1 MELRVERDALA
12 DAVVWTARSLPAR
25 PPMQVLL
32 GLLLEVG
39 AEGGLSVSGFDY
51 EVSSRITVDVSAVEG
66 GRVLVTGRQIA
77 MYLCRELTDLS
88 LPKIGQMFGGRDHT
102 TVIHADRKIRG
113 QMAERRATY
122 NQVAELTQRIKTRS
136 RQ

>member
-32 GLLLEVG
+32 GLLLEV
-39 AEGGLSVSGFDY
+39 
-51 EVSSRITVDVSAVEG
+51 
-66 GRVLVTGRQIA
+66 
-77 MYLCRELTDLS
+77 
-88 LPKIGQMFGGRDHT
+88 
-102 TVIHADRKIRG
+102 
-113 QMAERRATY
+113 
-122 NQVAELTQRIKTRS
+122 AELTNRIKTRS

>member
-39 AEGGLSVSGFDY
+39 DDGLAVSAFDY
-51 EVSSRITVDVSAVEG
+51 EVSSRIELPATVGEA
-66 GRVLVTGRQIA
+66 GRVLVPGRLLADIV
-77 MYLCRELTDLS
+77 RS
-88 LPKIGQMFGGRDHT
+88 LPAQPVDLRLS
-102 TVIHADRKIRG
+102 
-113 QMAERRATY
+113 AESTGCAAPYYDDGSSPLR
-122 NQVAELTQRIKTRS
+122 NPKQV
-136 RQ
+136 